1 MARALLGLDEVT
13 GEAWPSQGDV
23 AAAFGVTRARV
34 SQVVGKLQERWARDP
49 AFTKLRS
56 QLAGIIA
63 TSGGAMTVPELTEAL
78 IVARGSV
85 QDDPLR
91 TRLARAVVRAA
102 VEAERSAGDLTFQV
116 RRDQGRVLIA
126 LSQDVASS
134 VFALGDV
141 ADKLAGEDPL
151 VTPQRVLQRL
161 REVPTPAGAPLLT
174 DARIV
179 RLAAAASS
187 QAALSSR
194 QELYPRN
201 MEAVRALKLSQG
213 ALYGVSPLT
222 VNEMRERV
230 RSRYPEAQE
239 LPDRPALDTMLEE
252 AGIDLRWDS
261 TAKGVGGYVG
271 RSHDAYPVSTESKL
285 PSRQPTALVPQ
296 DATDIPPELA
306 DARQFEERLQHGIKD
321 GSFYTLL
328 VAPKYYERAYQ
339 ELTRRFPVELVDF
352 EGLFLDA
359 LRAAAAKA
367 RVNWDLVIQT
377 DAKPNQ
383 GDWNKLQLLVG
394 RAVAAVEEKLAQAEK
409 PVLLIYAGLL
419 ARYNRMDLLERL
431 RDRVGRRGGIPSLWL
446 LIPGDYQAVMDGKAV
461 PILSPGQR
469 ARVPVSW
476 IDNDHRGTG
485 RTRANP

>member
-1 MARALLGLDEVT
+1 
-13 GEAWPSQGDV
+13 
-23 AAAFGVTRARV
+23 
-34 SQVVGKLQERWARDP
+34 
-49 AFTKLRS
+49 
-56 QLAGIIA
+56 
-63 TSGGAMTVPELTEAL
+63 
-78 IVARGSV
+78 
-85 QDDPLR
+85 
-91 TRLARAVVRAA
+91 VVRAA
-102 VEAERSAGDLTFQV
+102 VEAERSAGDLKFQV
-116 RRDQGRVLIA
+116 RRDKGRVLIA
-126 LSQDVASS
+126 SSQEVATY
-134 VFALGDV
+134 VFSLGDV

-161 REVPTPAGAPLLT
+161 REISVPAGSPVLS

-179 RLAAAASS
+179 RLAAAASTR
-187 QAALSSR
+187 AALSSR

-239 LPDRPALDTMLEE
+239 LPDRPALDRLLEE
-252 AGIDLRWDS
+252 AGIDLRWDP

-271 RSHDAYPVSTESKL
+271 RGQDSYTVSTTSKVH
-285 PSRQPTALVPQ
+285 SRQATAL
-296 DATDIPPELA
+296 APEGGAELSPEIA

-328 VAPKYYERAYQ
+328 VAPKYYERACQ
-339 ELTRRFPVELVDF
+339 ELLRRFGVELVDF
-352 EGLFLDA
+352 EGLFIDA
-359 LRAAAAKA
+359 LRDAAEKAK
-367 RVNWDLVIQT
+367 VNWELVIQT

-394 RAVAAVEEKLAQAEK
+394 RAVAAVEETLKRVER
-409 PVLLIYAGLL
+409 PVLLTYASLL
-419 ARYNRMDLLERL
+419 ARYDRMDLLERL
-431 RDRVGRRGGIPSLWL
+431 RDRVGRRGGIPSLWV
-446 LIPGDYQAVMDGKAV
+446 LIPGDYQPVMDGKAV

-476 IDNDHRGTG
+476 IDNDHRGNG
-485 RTRANP
+485 RKRATP